1 MSTIHR
7 HQVID
12 KDALFTVD
20 AIRRTITNTDPHKDL
35 IMQGDHNSERFTFK
49 IPRYIEGHDM
59 LMSNHVT
66 VPFLN
71 TETAG
76 KNRDRE
82 YATGVYMVGD
92 LEVSAEDKNYLTCS
106 WLISRSATHYAGELN
121 FQLVLSCMTGST
133 IDYRWK
139 TDIFSSI
146 HVIESLDADLV
157 FENEYVDVIEQWKL
171 DTFEELTAYIDNGI
185 KTHIDVKQIG
195 TNKANILTLTSE
207 LSTLRTNVAASTDN
221 ISKQIAAQTSRIDQ
235 FTSLPSGS
243 TSGNAELIDI
253 RVDYNGETHS
263 SAGES
268 IRSQTNYIL
277 DEVRD
282 IYAKTDNLVNRHK
295 LVTGFLKDT
304 DGSVLSG
311 STDFDK
317 YLTTDFIAVAPGASY
332 DIRVPIANNLNRVV
346 FFNTPDSVNSHINLG
361 SGVTEKTVTIP
372 EGATFI
378 RMSFYKDTAKTDVY
392 VSIVGSG
399 GDTSAPTKG
408 LVDHTLVDY
417 PVKHNENL
425 QFKPDS
431 ISGFERLTRNMFNK
445 FDVIDNKFLNV
456 SQKWL
461 EADPF
466 NTYFT
471 SNYIAVEEGETYSIS
486 PVWSVLYFDKYYQPV
501 GSSGEG
507 SNSTITFTAEGIAYI
522 RFQALMSKKDVVM
535 MNAGPIVLD
544 YEPYRARFKFMQES
558 VKSRMYT
565 LREAMCRWHAGEKF
579 PIGFLGDST
588 TDGTGTTAGA
598 GHQTADTNAGGW
610 GKADYTNPVAYPAM
624 LETLLR
630 DGTDNPNVTVYN
642 IGYSGFSFK
651 SIIPHYDD
659 IFGGVYSDV
668 KMVGINFGINDR
680 LTTDERAYY
689 SEFRE
694 NLIYTVEYL
703 YSKGI
708 QPFIVTS
715 QATLE
720 PHCEDTMDDNV
731 YPMRDSESIN
741 TIANGIKKEVAEEYG
756 LELIDMNAYGEFMI
770 DYSAIPVS
778 DICTDHLHFKNA
790 GHKFEAEYLYS
801 YICGRCVKVK
811 KGDRLTFASQSMKS
825 KCPTNYLKAFDSPY
839 NGFKTCMDYDR
850 TNTDDI
856 VIQDFIVYIDEKEPV
871 TLTAFCNSIN
881 TQYVFVDDIAYPMHY
896 NAQNVIENL
905 DVGVHRIVVMSGSS
919 TNVNWIGL
927 SIE

>member
-59 LMSNHVT
+59 LTANHVT

-76 KNRDRE
+76 KNKDRK
-82 YATGVYMVGD
+82 YATGVYMVSD

-106 WLISRSATHYAGELN
+106 WLISRNATNYTGDLI
-121 FQLVLSCMTGST
+121 FQLVLSCTTGST

-139 TDIFSSI
+139 TDIFKDI

-157 FENEYVDVIEQWKL
+157 FEAEYVDVIEQWKIDL
-171 DTFEELTAYIDNGI
+171 FDELTKYIDNSV
-185 KTHIDVKQIG
+185 KTHVDVKQIE
-195 TNKANILTLTSE
+195 TNKANISE
-207 LSTLRTNVAASTDN
+207 LNNNLSTLRTNVNEANSN
-221 ISKQIAAQTSRIDQ
+221 LSKEIATQTSRIDQ

-253 RVDYNGETHS
+253 RVDHNGETHS

-268 IRSQTNYIL
+268 IRSQSNYII
-277 DEVRD
+277 DEVRG

-295 LVTGFLKDT
+295 LVTGYLKDT
-304 DGSVLSG
+304 DGSIISG

-317 YLTTDFIAVAPGASY
+317 YFTTDFIAVAPGVSY
-332 DIRVPIANNLNRVV
+332 DIRVPVASNLNRVV
-346 FFNTPDSVNSHINLG
+346 FFNTPNSVNSHIDLG
-361 SGVTEKTVTIP
+361 SGVTEKTITIP

-378 RMSFYKDTAKTDVY
+378 RMSFLKDTARTDVY
-392 VSIVGSG
+392 VSIVESG
-399 GDTSAPTKG
+399 GDTSAPLKG
-408 LVDHTLVDY
+408 IIDHNMVNY
-417 PVKHNENL
+417 PVKYNENL

-431 ISGFERLTRNMFNK
+431 ISGFERLTRNLFNK
-445 FDVIDNKFLNV
+445 FDVINNRFLNV
-456 SQKWL
+456 NQKWL
-461 EADPF
+461 ETDPF

-471 SNYIAVEEGETYSIS
+471 SNYIAVDEGETYSIS

-507 SNSTITFTAEGIAYI
+507 NNSTITFTAEGIAYI
-522 RFQALMSKKDVVM
+522 RFQALMTKKDVVM
-535 MNAGPIVLD
+535 MNVGPVVLD
-544 YEPYRARFKFMQES
+544 YEPYRAKFNFLSDMPE
-558 VKSRMYT
+558 RRIYT
-565 LREAMCRWHAGEKF
+565 LREAMCRWLSGEKF

-630 DGTDNPNVTVYN
+630 DVTDNPNVAVYN

-651 SIIPHYDD
+651 SIIPHYDE
-659 IFGGVYSDV
+659 IFSGVYSDV

-708 QPFIVTS
+708 QPFILTS

-720 PHCEDTMDDNV
+720 PHCEDTMDDTV
-731 YPMRDSESIN
+731 YPMRNSESIN
-741 TIANGIKKEVAEEYG
+741 TIANGIKKEVAEEYD

-801 YICGRCVKVK
+801 YICGRCVNVK

-825 KCPTNYLKAFDSPY
+825 DCPTNHLQTFDKPT
-839 NGFKTCMDYDR
+839 NGFKTYMSYNR
-850 TNTDDI
+850 TGSEDI
-856 VIQDFIVYIDEKEPV
+856 VVQDFVIYVDENEPV
-871 TLTAFCNSIN
+871 KLSAYCVEPN
-881 TQYVFVDDIAYPMHY
+881 TQYVLVDDVRLNMIF
-896 NAQNVIENL
+896 NSTDICTL
-905 DVGVHRIVVMSGSS
+905 DVGVHRIMVMSGTSKS
-919 TNVNWIGL
+919 VNWIGL
-927 SIE
+927 KIE